1 MSEWKNLTILEIG
14 CISDRCDV
22 YTESQVEGQIFL
34 ELDYEKY
41 ALAIQEALRLK
52 NEPSK
57 DINRSTI
64 K

>member
-1 MSEWKNLTILEIG
+1 MSEWKNLTILEVER
-14 CISDRCDV
+14 ISDRWDL
-22 YTESQVEGQIFL
+22 YIESQVEGENYL
-34 ELDYEKY
+34 EIDYKKY

-52 NEPSK
+52 NELSH